1 MSKILVVYQ
10 SFEGKTK
17 SLAEAAAIG
26 AASTGAKTELKEI
39 TLAGPDDL
47 SNTDGVILATTQ
59 PFDSMAGDT
68 KRFLEKLWIGRD
80 KIHKDTPFAAII
92 CYKTN
97 PKATEDSI
105 RTISGYLGLKS
116 AVGWLAVKADDF
128 EAGKEHARQLGIAVA
143 QGG

>member
-17 SLAEAAAIG
+17 SLAEAAATG
-26 AASTGAKTELKEI
+26 AASTGAQTELKEI
-39 TLAGPDDL
+39 TSAAPDDL
-47 SNTDGVILATTQ
+47 SNSDGLIVATTQ

-68 KRFLEKLWIGRD
+68 KKFFEKLWIGRD
-80 KIHKDTPFAAII
+80 KIHKDTLFATII
-92 CYKTN
+92 CYKTD

-116 AVGWLAVKADDF
+116 TVGWLAVKADDL
-128 EAGKEHARQLGIAVA
+128 EVGKERARQLGIAVA